1 MDGSQSSQ
9 SGGTLSSQTHI
20 QGSGFTSL
28 LMHYEEPKL
37 ITVSNMGQTG
47 DYDAN
52 ILCYVHI
59 MSKTGVRGAI
69 IKQSPHVRRS
79 SVNWPNMESD
89 P

>member
-1 MDGSQSSQ
+1 
-9 SGGTLSSQTHI
+9 
-20 QGSGFTSL
+20 
-28 LMHYEEPKL
+28 
-37 ITVSNMGQTG
+37 MGQTG

-89 P
+89 S